1 MAVVLDYRSADLL
14 PEYGGGTDFRCFKQK
29 VAEGLSGCFGKITA
43 YRNSLSAFQNKIHAV
58 KIFRI
63 FQVDEYAPAAEEKTS
78 VCQVCGKFTEG
89 LACYGF
95 LSVGSVNINLMP
107 VVFRVQNLPEPQ
119 TDGAARRV
127 YFDVSVGDGKTL
139 YDFVKQRSQLSV
151 RIWLYQI
158 VKSADTET
166 VQGMIRGC
174 GQEDKNTVRIKQ
186 AQFFCRIHSIL
197 LFQINIQKYQTKPF
211 LPGGQKKGR
220 AGVERRNFSLQRKAG
235 KLAVQSV
242 F

>member
-63 FQVDEYAPAAEEKTS
+63 FQVDEYAPAAEEKTF
-78 VCQVCGKFTEG
+78 VCQACGKFTKG

-107 VVFRVQNLPEPQ
+107 VVFRVQNFPEPQ

-139 YDFVKQRSQLSV
+139 YDFVKQSGQFSV
-151 RIWLYQI
+151 RTGLYQI
-158 VKSADTET
+158 VEGPDAKT
-166 VQGMIRGC
+166 VQSMIRRC
-174 GQEDKNTVRIKQ
+174 GQENKNTVRIKP
-186 AQFFCRIHSIL
+186 AQLSRRINSIL
-197 LFQINIQKYQTKPF
+197 LFQINIQEYQVKPF
-211 LPGGQKKGR
+211 FPSGQKKGR
-220 AGVERRNFSLQRKAG
+220 AGAERRNFSLQRKAG
-235 KLAVQSV
+235 KLAVQPV